1 MNTKPLTFF
10 EKVWREHAIADLGD
24 GAFLLQADRLM
35 LHDVS
40 GSVMMR
46 TLIEQGHAPD
56 SRSQVFAII
65 DHLLVTKPQAAR
77 RDGWTPIAAQMI
89 GETRHLAGQLGLE
102 LIDVEDPRQG
112 ITHVIAPEL
121 AIALP
126 GLTVLCGDSHTC
138 TLGGLGALA
147 WGIGTSEGVHV
158 MATQTIVETMPKLMR
173 VTFDGQLGPGVSA
186 KDMIL
191 RLIGEIGVAGG
202 TGCAI
207 EFAGEAVR
215 ALPVEARLT
224 LCNMSVE
231 CSAKWGFIAPDDKVF
246 DFLCGRAYAPRGAAW
261 DEAVA
266 HWRTLATDEGA
277 HFDRE
282 VRIDVTTLEPQ
293 VTWGTSPQHVA
304 AVNSRVPSP
313 ASMGDAPSRALA
325 QAALDY
331 QQLEP
336 GLPLDSVRI
345 DVAYIGTCTN
355 ARLSDLRLAAEFLR
369 GRKVAPHVAA
379 LCVPGSATVKRDA
392 EAEGLDVVF
401 RDAGFEWHDPGCG
414 MCGSGRGR
422 FENVRVVS
430 TSNRNFE
437 NRQGKRTR
445 THLASPLTVA
455 ACAVAGRIAD
465 PRGEEF
471 R

>member
-1 MNTKPLTFF
+1 VQKVAPL
-10 EKVWREHAIADLGD
+10 V
-24 GAFLLQADRLM
+24 
-35 LHDVS
+35 
-40 GSVMMR
+40 
-46 TLIEQGHAPD
+46 
-56 SRSQVFAII
+56 
-65 DHLLVTKPQAAR
+65 DHLR
-77 RDGWTPIAAQMI
+77 M
-89 GETRHLAGQLGLE
+89 LA
-102 LIDVEDPRQG
+102 
-112 ITHVIAPEL
+112 
-121 AIALP
+121 
-126 GLTVLCGDSHTC
+126 
-138 TLGGLGALA
+138 
-147 WGIGTSEGVHV
+147 
-158 MATQTIVETMPKLMR
+158 
-173 VTFDGQLGPGVSA
+173 
-186 KDMIL
+186 
-191 RLIGEIGVAGG
+191 
-202 TGCAI
+202 
-207 EFAGEAVR
+207 
-215 ALPVEARLT
+215 
-224 LCNMSVE
+224 
-231 CSAKWGFIAPDDKVF
+231 
-246 DFLCGRAYAPRGAAW
+246 
-261 DEAVA
+261 
-266 HWRTLATDEGA
+266 
-277 HFDRE
+277 
-282 VRIDVTTLEPQ
+282 
-293 VTWGTSPQHVA
+293 
-304 AVNSRVPSP
+304 
-313 ASMGDAPSRALA
+313 GDAPSRALA

-355 ARLSDLRLAAEFLR
+355 ARLSDLRLAAEVLL